1 MQQSHFKNTAEGTSG
16 CRMEPAKNEDADK
29 DAAIARRRK
38 LSLPPPTVK
47 LIEESDL
54 LQQSLYQGGGG
65 VGASRQDQHEVRPG
79 SDAHIARS
87 KNLLCICMHAL
98 QPRLQGAGGIRSPV
112 KSKAYPA
119 YNR

>member
-1 MQQSHFKNTAEGTSG
+1 
-16 CRMEPAKNEDADK
+16 MEPAKNEDADK

-87 KNLLCICMHAL
+87 KNLLCICMLFSRVCKEPEESDLPSNRKHT
-98 QPRLQGAGGIRSPV
+98 PHTIG
-112 KSKAYPA
+112 KSTNVNVH
-119 YNR
+119 NR